1 MQHSLEWQLF
11 HKNIYLCSFDFR
23 QIFQARS
30 QNYSQ
35 SFVFVQSFKNIV
47 NNIGVDLFKIAYT
60 LASAVAIS
68 GKENS

>member
-11 HKNIYLCSFDFR
+11 HKKYICAVSTFGRFSKHDLRITLKVLF
-23 QIFQARS
+23 
-30 QNYSQ
+30 
-35 SFVFVQSFKNIV
+35 FVQSLKNIV
-47 NNIGVDLFKIAYT
+47 NIGVDLFKIAYT